1 MGAFLLFFTLA
12 LVIQYF
18 ASTST
23 EKVDFL
29 LQLPS
34 DELVTI
40 ELGYVET
47 VRWVRFVYFL
57 IFTVLVLLARGYLKK
72 HKYEVQTIANTLSDR
87 SVMLTNV
94 PREASPRDIRRCF
107 EDWNLDRIVFTYQ
120 VKDYHKSLVEI
131 YQIQKE
137 KIIGQRKRE
146 SPIRMELINQRLKAK
161 LLEAENIFKTFRVP
175 QNQLD
180 IVFITLPS
188 KVKRDVFLAKY
199 STNLAMR
206 LFFKFCTCCSGSAV
220 CGRHMT
226 VRKAPEPED
235 IDWLNLE
242 ENYWSKKRNRF
253 ACYYM
258 CLAILIYGVMFQYE
272 VSIMKSSSFVTTIL
286 RTIVVFVVNFFI
298 ITLLEYTTY

>member
-40 ELGYVET
+40 ELGFVET
-47 VRWVRFVYFL
+47 VRWVRFIYFL

-107 EDWNLDRIVFTYQ
+107 EDWNFQ
-120 VKDYHKSLVEI
+120 
-131 YQIQKE
+131 
-137 KIIGQRKRE
+137 
-146 SPIRMELINQRLKAK
+146 
-161 LLEAENIFKTFRVP
+161 NI
-175 QNQLD
+175 
-180 IVFITLPS
+180 
-188 KVKRDVFLAKY
+188 
-199 STNLAMR
+199 
-206 LFFKFCTCCSGSAV
+206 
-220 CGRHMT
+220 
-226 VRKAPEPED
+226 
-235 IDWLNLE
+235 
-242 ENYWSKKRNRF
+242 
-253 ACYYM
+253 
-258 CLAILIYGVMFQYE
+258 
-272 VSIMKSSSFVTTIL
+272 
-286 RTIVVFVVNFFI
+286 
-298 ITLLEYTTY
+298 